1 MISSRA
7 HTPDPMFHL
16 FRQMLEEVLH
26 EVDRLIREGAM
37 EDMEDR
43 LIAVIEEWKT
53 NGSILDGG
61 RSIRIDGEVRNVYDM
76 LALASAGAEGAPKNT

>member
-7 HTPDPMFHL
+7 QATDPMFHL
-16 FRQMLEEVLH
+16 FRQMLEEMLH
-26 EVDRLIREGAM
+26 EIDRLIEVGAA
-37 EDMEDR
+37 EAAEDR
-43 LIAVIEEWKT
+43 LTAVIEKWNT

-76 LALASAGAEGAPKNT
+76 LASVADASKNT